1 MGRGW
6 LAMQPSPFG
15 RPMPR
20 AGSPQHATS
29 LTESFLLGFGRT
41 ICTRQQ
47 KVKKISGLIVGYD
60 NSMFSFGGESPLLVN
75 IYNIT
80 THANV

>member
-1 MGRGW
+1 
-6 LAMQPSPFG
+6 
-15 RPMPR
+15 MPR

-41 ICTRQQ
+41 ICTLQR

-60 NSMFSFGGESPLLVN
+60 ISNVRFGGESPLLVN
-75 IYNIT
+75 IYNFT